1 MMEPMRAIVEA
12 RKIKKVVRAIRNV
25 SDELIIEALKE
36 ESPSVLTRI
45 REDNLN
51 AVMAYLKDGGK
62 NALKLMLKD
71 AEMKV
76 NYIDD
81 PEHRYFEGNTI
92 KFELTA
98 TKQRLQTLRDKY

>member
-36 ESPSVLTRI
+36 ESPGVANCI
-45 REDNLN
+45 REDHLN
-51 AVMAYLKDGGK
+51 AVMAYLKKQGK
-62 NALKLMLKD
+62 HALELMLKD

-81 PEHRYFEGNTI
+81 AEHRYFKGNII
-92 KFELTA
+92 KYELSA
-98 TKQRLQTLRDKY
+98 TRQRLQTLREKY